1 MLKRYCPWLT
11 WLPASMR
18 LWKESKS
25 DFKKQLAKAGKFKD
39 FEKYLCT
46 SLCNFK
52 GCFKM
57 VSSHLYQK
65 VYE

>member
-1 MLKRYCPWLT
+1 
-11 WLPASMR
+11 MR